1 MKLVMDRKDELG
13 LACFGVF
20 VFCMLMFVG
29 CTNGSN
35 VRLSIPIGYVVH
47 RYAIITPTNTSC
59 LFQAGG
65 AEKSYGNGN
74 TAILMDN
81 QIIVTKGSSNLS
93 SNNVPMELTV
103 PAVGM

>member
-13 LACFGVF
+13 LACFGIF
-20 VFCMLMFVG
+20 VFSLMMLVG

-35 VRLSIPIGYVVH
+35 VRLSIPIGYVVN
-47 RYAIITPTNTSC
+47 RYEVHTPSNTNASATGV
-59 LFQAGG
+59 AD
-65 AEKSYGNGN
+65 KSYGNGN